1 MNDEDMGRLQKAI
14 TILAERLERAD
25 VAEFLEYYRRP
36 GRVIYVSFL
45 GGLARGLGI
54 AIGTTLLFAIVFYI
68 LTFLVKLNLPLISR
82 AIAEV
87 VNLVQRNLET
97 LKTLR

>member
-1 MNDEDMGRLQKAI
+1 VNDEDMGRLQKAI